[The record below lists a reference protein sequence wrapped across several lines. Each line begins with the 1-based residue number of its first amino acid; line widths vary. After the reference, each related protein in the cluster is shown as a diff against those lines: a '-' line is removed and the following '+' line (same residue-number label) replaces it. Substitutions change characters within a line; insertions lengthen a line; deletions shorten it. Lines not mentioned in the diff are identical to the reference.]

1 MLLNLLLAVAHAAPL
16 YPLAA
21 IPLFTGDLG
30 KCGDDLVLSEIP
42 SFFPAA
48 AREYVPLHRAR
59 TSLSKRGK
67 GSLAATVTTRATK
80 QFYDDVL

>member
-21 IPLFTGDLG
+21 IPLFSGDLG

-48 AREYVPLHRAR
+48 DLC
-59 TSLSKRGK
+59 KRGK